1 MVFPHNSQTK
11 PNIFGADRGNP
22 KYQTSF
28 PFMQQLKR
36 HVIAGLLNVGVLI
49 FPAILWWFT
58 ALTGKPRC
66 GSGSVHFGVLDAHRV
81 IKDLLSRGIGLKLCK
96 NPGSDRFCFL
106 LLWFMRQTTSR
117 TFILRPSCQNNS
129 SGFFGWFQCL
139 RVWPCP
145 CWAQDSCAVASPL
158 QGCHVAGCS
167 ILQCLVEITMWHVD
181 MFWGWIPQ
189 MDQSG
194 LYIYI
199 TIPTKILVISALRQN
214 PFSTLVPT
222 PK

>member
-96 NPGSDRFCFL
+96 TRDLIAFASCCF
-106 LLWFMRQTTSR
+106 
-117 TFILRPSCQNNS
+117 
-129 SGFFGWFQCL
+129 
-139 RVWPCP
+139 
-145 CWAQDSCAVASPL
+145 DS
-158 QGCHVAGCS
+158 
-167 ILQCLVEITMWHVD
+167 
-181 MFWGWIPQ
+181 
-189 MDQSG
+189 
-194 LYIYI
+194 
-199 TIPTKILVISALRQN
+199 
-214 PFSTLVPT
+214 
-222 PK
+222 